1 MKKTAHHLA
10 SIALLA
16 GAPAL
21 CGLGSAQAAARIEH
35 WTQPSG
41 AQVYLVQSPH
51 IPMLD
56 VQIDFD
62 AGSRRDPAGQ
72 AGLAAAAALM
82 AGKGVAAQG
91 RQRPALDE
99 NQLGQAWADL
109 GASFG
114 CAASA
119 DRTSCHLRTLTEAPL
134 LDKSVQLASRQIG
147 APSFAAPV
155 WQRERARWSAAI
167 QEALTRPG
175 PVANR
180 AFNSAVY
187 GAHPYGQDVQPQSLA
202 HIDTAALRQFY
213 ASHILPCR
221 AKVSLVGQ
229 VDRAQADAL
238 VTRLLSGLPQ
248 NACPALPAVPEVAP
262 LAAARDEH
270 IRMDSAQT
278 HVLIGQPG
286 IKRDDPDYFALLV
299 GNHILGGG
307 GFASRLMEQVR
318 EQRGLSYSVYSHFSP
333 GLHAGAFTIGL
344 QTRPAQAAQAVQLV
358 HQVLAEFVKDG
369 PTPQELQAAKDNLIG
384 GFALRL
390 DANRKLLGNVA
401 NIAWNKLPLD
411 YLDHWSERVQ
421 AVSADDI
428 RQAFARVI
436 QPGRLAT
443 VVVGPQ

>member
-1 MKKTAHHLA
+1 MKKTLHHLA

-16 GAPAL
+16 GTPAL
-21 CGLGSAQAAARIEH
+21 FGLGNAQAAAHIEH

-62 AGSRRDPAGQ
+62 AGNRRDPSGQ
-72 AGLAAAAALM
+72 AGLAAATALM
-82 AGKGVAAQG
+82 AGKGIAAQG
-91 RQRPALDE
+91 KHRPALDE
-99 NQLGQAWADL
+99 NQIGQAWADL

-147 APSFAAPV
+147 APSFPAPV

-167 QEALTRPG
+167 QEALTQPA
-175 PVANR
+175 PVAHR

-187 GAHPYGQDVQPQSLA
+187 GVHPYGQNVQPQSLA
-202 HIDTAALRQFY
+202 HINITALRQFY
-213 ASHILPCR
+213 TSHILPCR

-229 VDRAQADAL
+229 VDRVQADAL

-248 NACPALPAVPEVAP
+248 NACPTLPALPEVAP
-262 LAAARDEH
+262 LAEAHNEH

-286 IKRDDPDYFALLV
+286 IKRNDPDYFALLV

-307 GFASRLMEQVR
+307 GFTSRLMEQVR
-318 EQRGLSYSVYSHFSP
+318 EQRGLSYNVDSHFSP

-344 QTRPAQAAQAVQLV
+344 QTRPAQATQAVQLV
-358 HQVLAEFVKDG
+358 HEVLAEFIKNG

-390 DANRKLLGNVA
+390 DANSKLLGNVA
-401 NIAWNKLPLD
+401 NIAWNNLPLD
-411 YLDHWSERVQ
+411 YLDHWSEHVQ
-421 AVSADDI
+421 AVNIDDI
-428 RQAFARVI
+428 RKAFARVI
-436 QPGRLAT
+436 QPDRMTT